1 MRIGLI
7 SDIHSNAPALEVIL
21 EHLEGAGVDTII
33 HAGDLIGYNPYP
45 NEVIQMLKR
54 SKVSSIKG
62 NHEVILLTMDT
73 RRANIIAEMATRWT
87 DKVLSS
93 ESREYIANLD
103 DSIRVEF
110 EDLTMAVYHGSPSDV
125 FEYIYAIDATSE
137 LLEEANAD
145 ILVLGHTH
153 TPFDREVKAGLIVN
167 PGSVGQPRDGNWM
180 TGCTI
185 LNPEKMEIERVR
197 LPYDVEAVVSKIEEV
212 GLHPALGERLRSGR

>member
-1 MRIGLI
+1 VKIGLI

-45 NEVIQMLKR
+45 NEVVQMLKR
-54 SKVSSIKG
+54 SRVRGIKG

-73 RRANIIAEMATRWT
+73 RRANIPAEMAIRWT
-87 DKVLSS
+87 DEVLSG

-103 DSIRVEF
+103 DSIGVELG
-110 EDLTMAVYHGSPSDV
+110 DLTMAVHHGSPSDV
-125 FEYIYAIDATSE
+125 FEYIHAIDATSE
-137 LLEEANAD
+137 LLEDANAN

-153 TPFDREVKAGLIVN
+153 RPFDRTVKAGLIVN

-180 TGCTI
+180 TSCTI

-212 GLHPALGERLRSGR
+212 GLHPALAERLRSGR